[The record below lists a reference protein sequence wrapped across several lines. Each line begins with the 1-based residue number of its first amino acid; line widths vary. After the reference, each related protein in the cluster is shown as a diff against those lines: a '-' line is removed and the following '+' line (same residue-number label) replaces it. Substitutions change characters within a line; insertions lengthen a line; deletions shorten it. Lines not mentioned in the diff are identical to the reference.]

1 MEDNDKEIIAA
12 VLRGERTAFRTLVQR
27 HGLSVQRVVARMVGK
42 PEDVEELVQDVL
54 VRAYQALHTF
64 DSSRA
69 SLRTWLCR
77 IAYNA
82 AVSHLRANAKSAD
95 LLRAEYN
102 EEALSRLDASDVASQ
117 PEVDAVL
124 DEADADRLSLLRE
137 AIELLPATDQQL
149 LQLRYTD
156 EMTMNEIAYVTDH
169 RPDYVATRLA
179 RLRQRIYHYII
190 DNEQHGK
197 QQS

>member
-27 HGLSVQRVVARMVGK
+27 HGLGVQRVVARMVGK
-42 PEDVEELVQDVL
+42 PEDVEELVQDAL

-77 IAYNA
+77 IAYNT
-82 AVSHLRANAKSAD
+82 AVSHLRTNAKSAD

-102 EEALSRLDASDVASQ
+102 EEALSRLDAGGEAAQ
-117 PEVDAVL
+117 QEVDAVL
-124 DEADADRLSLLRE
+124 DEAEGDRLTLLRE

-156 EMTMNEIAYVTDH
+156 EMSLREIAYVTDH

-190 DNEQHGK
+190 DNELHGK